1 MTFPI
6 QANPRLAAPA
16 ECGCGFGRG
25 LALICLAVLTILPF
39 IGCARPPFLAQAMTP
54 SYQPS
59 NVFQEEPFLPA
70 AIRRIALLPMSS
82 LTDDAD
88 TAFGRDALSPILMS
102 ELSRV
107 RRFELVAVST
117 DELRLLSG
125 RAVWNPEDKLPVE
138 FFERLKDKY
147 GVDAVLFSRLT
158 LYRAYEPLAIG
169 WRLKLIDA
177 GEPHILWA
185 VDEVF
190 DSRVPTVAVAA
201 IRYSQDNPD
210 ASASLLDSR
219 SVLMSARRFGEYT
232 VNAVVQTIPGRT
244 VAAK

>member
-1 MTFPI
+1 MTRSI
-6 QANPRLAAPA
+6 QADPRQATPAA
-16 ECGCGFGRG
+16 GGFGRG
-25 LALICLAVLTILPF
+25 LALTCLAVLTVLLF

-54 SYQPS
+54 SYRPS
-59 NVFQEEPFLPA
+59 NVFQEEPFLA
-70 AIRRIALLPMSS
+70 SNIRRIAVLPMSS
-82 LTDDAD
+82 LTEDAD

-107 RRFELVAVST
+107 RQFELVAVSA
-117 DELRLLSG
+117 DDLRLLSG

-177 GEPHILWA
+177 DAPHILWA

-190 DSRVPTVAVAA
+190 DSRVPTVAAA
-201 IRYSQDNPD
+201 AVRYSRDNPD
-210 ASASLLDSR
+210 TSASLLDSR

>member
-1 MTFPI
+1 MTRSI
-6 QANPRLAAPA
+6 QTNPPQETPAA
-16 ECGCGFGRG
+16 GGFWRG
-25 LALICLAVLTILPF
+25 LTLMCLAVLTVLPF

-70 AIRRIALLPMSS
+70 NIRRIAVLPMSS
-82 LTDDAD
+82 LTEDAD
-88 TAFGRDALSPILMS
+88 TAFGRDTLSPVLMS

-107 RRFELVAVST
+107 RQFELVAVST
-117 DELRLLSG
+117 DDLRLLSG
-125 RAVWNPEDKLPVE
+125 RSVWNPEDKLPVE

-177 GEPHILWA
+177 DEPHILWA

-210 ASASLLDSR
+210 TSTSLLDSR